1 MAKLIWE
8 FKLFSAMKTKYMHVA
23 LLLVATLL
31 MFSCKVPKRTI
42 QLLEYEDPDLF
53 TEWIDGKYWVYK
65 NDSSSVV
72 GMAIYFDSDDYGDY
86 YQINLFVMN
95 LSDHS
100 IIFDP
105 YDISARLASGSDTNS
120 RNAYTL
126 GEYMNKINK
135 KQRRDNILYGI
146 SSGLN
151 AAAAG
156 YSTTYSNG
164 YAYTTYNPSVY
175 ALAGMVASSQ
185 LRSMNRDIE
194 YDKKIKQVGYI
205 KKNTIY
211 PGEGLNGYMNIERK
225 KSDIG
230 VLCIEIPVGGETYMF
245 QWYIGKS
252 DK

>member
-1 MAKLIWE
+1 
-8 FKLFSAMKTKYMHVA
+8 
-23 LLLVATLL
+23 
-31 MFSCKVPKRTI
+31 
-42 QLLEYEDPDLF
+42 
-53 TEWIDGKYWVYK
+53 
-65 NDSSSVV
+65 
-72 GMAIYFDSDDYGDY
+72 
-86 YQINLFVMN
+86 
-95 LSDHS
+95 
-100 IIFDP
+100 
-105 YDISARLASGSDTNS
+105 
-120 RNAYTL
+120 
-126 GEYMNKINK
+126 MNKINK

-146 SSGLN
+146 SAGLN
-151 AAAAG
+151 AATAG

-164 YAYTTYNPSVY
+164 YAYITYNPSVS

>member
-1 MAKLIWE
+1 
-8 FKLFSAMKTKYMHVA
+8 MKTKCVHA
-23 LLLVATLL
+23 ILLLATTLL
-31 MFSCKVPKRTI
+31 MFSCKTPKRTI
-42 QLLEYEDPDLF
+42 QLLEYEAPDLF
-53 TEWIDGKYWVYK
+53 TEWIDGKFWVYK

-95 LSDHS
+95 LSDS
-100 IIFDP
+100 PIIFDP
-105 YDISARLASGSDTNS
+105 GSVSARLASGRNMDW
-120 RNAYTL
+120 RNAYTTD
-126 GEYMNKINK
+126 EYMDKIAK